1 MDKIKTGELIKN
13 KRIEKGY
20 TQLELG
26 DLLGVSNKA
35 VSRWENGD
43 SFPDIGVLES
53 LSSLLDLKIQDIVT
67 GEITESDSETSL
79 TELVRMAKLQKRQNL
94 RNTLSSASG
103 MLLLIYML
111 VLGYL
116 SLSGN
121 NLGRR
126 LPLLH
131 FVSLAGILGW
141 LCYKCR
147 SCKESLKPFGTKQNS
162 LLASLSLL
170 SFFGTIASLCTVLFT
185 LKRKTSLLFLLDKSL
200 GPTCFYLLV
209 ALFCVSLVLLAV
221 SLWKHAFREEA
232 FRLDV
237 YVTVATLHLILRY
250 NDMLHTLTSVYAFKM
265 TFLFDTGIVVF
276 LTAVA
281 IGVTALIKSV
291 NRRAAIK

>member
-43 SFPDIGVLES
+43 SFPDIGVLEN
-53 LSSLLDLKIQDIVT
+53 LSALLDLKIQDIVT

-126 LPLLH
+126 LPALH
-131 FVSLAGILGW
+131 FVSLAGVLGW
-141 LCYKCR
+141 LCYRYNLGRLCWLIFR
-147 SCKESLKPFGTKQNS
+147 YR
-162 LLASLSLL
+162 LLPCLYW
-170 SFFGTIASLCTVLFT
+170 
-185 LKRKTSLLFLLDKSL
+185 LLF
-200 GPTCFYLLV
+200 CFY
-209 ALFCVSLVLLAV
+209 
-221 SLWKHAFREEA
+221 
-232 FRLDV
+232 
-237 YVTVATLHLILRY
+237 
-250 NDMLHTLTSVYAFKM
+250 
-265 TFLFDTGIVVF
+265 
-276 LTAVA
+276 
-281 IGVTALIKSV
+281 
-291 NRRAAIK
+291 

>member
-43 SFPDIGVLES
+43 SFPDIGVLEN
-53 LSSLLDLKIQDIVT
+53 LSSLLDLKIQDLVT

-79 TELVRMAKLQKRQNL
+79 TELVRMAKLQKRQNI
-94 RNTLSSASG
+94 RKALSSTSG
-103 MLLLIYML
+103 MLLLVYML

-141 LCYKCR
+141 LCFKCR
-147 SCKESLKPFGTKQNS
+147 SCK
-162 LLASLSLL
+162 
-170 SFFGTIASLCTVLFT
+170 
-185 LKRKTSLLFLLDKSL
+185 
-200 GPTCFYLLV
+200 V
-209 ALFCVSLVLLAV
+209 A
-221 SLWKHAFREEA
+221 
-232 FRLDV
+232 
-237 YVTVATLHLILRY
+237 
-250 NDMLHTLTSVYAFKM
+250 
-265 TFLFDTGIVVF
+265 
-276 LTAVA
+276 
-281 IGVTALIKSV
+281 
-291 NRRAAIK
+291 

>member
-43 SFPDIGVLES
+43 SFPDIGVLEN
-53 LSSLLDLKIQDIVT
+53 LSALLDLKIQDIVT

-141 LCYKCR
+141 LCYKCC
-147 SCKESLKPFGTKQNS
+147 SCKESLKPFDTKQNGW
-162 LLASLSLL
+162 LASISLL

-185 LKRKTSLLFLLDKSL
+185 LKRKTSLLFLPDKSL
-200 GPTCFYLLV
+200 GPACFYLLV

-232 FRLDV
+232 FCLNV
-237 YVTVATLHLILRY
+237 YVIVATLHLILRY

-281 IGVTALIKSV
+281 IGVTVLIKSV
-291 NRRAAIK
+291 NRRAANK

>member
-43 SFPDIGVLES
+43 SFPDIGVLEN
-53 LSSLLDLKIQDIVT
+53 LSALLDLKIQDIVT

-141 LCYKCR
+141 LCYKCC

-162 LLASLSLL
+162 LPASLSLL

-185 LKRKTSLLFLLDKSL
+185 LKRKTSLLFLPDKSL
-200 GPTCFYLLV
+200 GPACFYLLV

-250 NDMLHTLTSVYAFKM
+250 NDMLHTLTSVYTFKM

-281 IGVTALIKSV
+281 IGVTVLIKSV

>member
-43 SFPDIGVLES
+43 SFPDIGVLEN
-53 LSSLLDLKIQDIVT
+53 LSALLDLKIQDIVT

-94 RNTLSSASG
+94 RNTLSSTSG

-126 LPLLH
+126 IPLLH

-147 SCKESLKPFGTKQNS
+147 SCKGSLKPFGTKQNGW
-162 LLASLSLL
+162 LASLSLL

-185 LKRKTSLLFLLDKSL
+185 LKRKTSLLFLPDKSL
-200 GPTCFYLLV
+200 GPACFYLLV
-209 ALFCVSLVLLAV
+209 TLFCVSLVLFAV
-221 SLWKHAFREEA
+221 SLWRHAFREEA
-232 FRLDV
+232 LRLDV
-237 YVTVATLHLILRY
+237 YVTVANLHLILRY
-250 NDMLHTLTSVYAFKM
+250 NDMLHTLTSVYTFKM
-265 TFLFDTGIVVF
+265 TYLFDTGIVVF

-281 IGVTALIKSV
+281 IGVTVLIKSV

>member
-1 MDKIKTGELIKN
+1 MIGNNIKRLRTQRGMTQKN
-13 KRIEKGY
+13 LADR
-20 TQLELG
+20 LF
-26 DLLGVSNKA
+26 VSPQA

-43 SFPDIGVLES
+43 SFPDIGVLEN
-53 LSSLLDLKIQDIVT
+53 LSALLDLKIQDIVT

>member
-43 SFPDIGVLES
+43 SFPDIGVLEN
-53 LSSLLDLKIQDIVT
+53 LSALLDLKIQDIVT

-94 RNTLSSASG
+94 RKTLSSASG
-103 MLLLIYML
+103 LLLL
-111 VLGYL
+111 VYLLFLGFF

-121 NLGRR
+121 NFGLRF
-126 LPLLH
+126 PALH
-131 FVSLAGILGW
+131 FISLAGVLGW
-141 LCYKCR
+141 LCYKCC
-147 SCKESLKPFGTKQNS
+147 SCKESLNPFGTKQNS
-162 LLASLSLL
+162 WLASISLL
-170 SFFGTIASLCTVLFT
+170 SFLGTIASLCTVLFT
-185 LKRKTSLLFLLDKSL
+185 LKRKISLLLLPDKSL
-200 GPTCFYLLV
+200 GPACFYLLV
-209 ALFCVSLVLLAV
+209 TLFCVNLVLLAV

-232 FRLDV
+232 LRLDV

-250 NDMLHTLTSVYAFKM
+250 NDMLHTLTSVYTFQM
-265 TFLFDTGIVVF
+265 TFLFDTAFVVF

-281 IGVTALIKSV
+281 IGITILIKFID
-291 NRRAAIK
+291 RRAITN

>member
-43 SFPDIGVLES
+43 SFPDIGVLEN
-53 LSSLLDLKIQDIVT
+53 LSALLDLKIQDIVT

-94 RNTLSSASG
+94 RNTLSSSSG

-121 NLGRR
+121 N
-126 LPLLH
+126 P
-131 FVSLAGILGW
+131 I
-141 LCYKCR
+141 
-147 SCKESLKPFGTKQNS
+147 N
-162 LLASLSLL
+162 
-170 SFFGTIASLCTVLFT
+170 
-185 LKRKTSLLFLLDKSL
+185 
-200 GPTCFYLLV
+200 
-209 ALFCVSLVLLAV
+209 
-221 SLWKHAFREEA
+221 
-232 FRLDV
+232 
-237 YVTVATLHLILRY
+237 
-250 NDMLHTLTSVYAFKM
+250 
-265 TFLFDTGIVVF
+265 
-276 LTAVA
+276 
-281 IGVTALIKSV
+281 
-291 NRRAAIK
+291 

>member
-13 KRIEKGY
+13 KRIEKSY

-43 SFPDIGVLES
+43 SFPDIGVLEN
-53 LSSLLDLKIQDIVT
+53 LSALLDLKIQDIVT

-111 VLGYL
+111 VFGYL

-185 LKRKTSLLFLLDKSL
+185 LKRKTSLLFLPDKSL
-200 GPTCFYLLV
+200 GPACFYLLV

-232 FRLDV
+232 FCLNV
-237 YVTVATLHLILRY
+237 YVIVATLHLILRY
-250 NDMLHTLTSVYAFKM
+250 NDMLHTLTSVYTFKM

-281 IGVTALIKSV
+281 IGVTVLIKSV